1 MADPTGR
8 PNDYDDVLTLMHNGA
23 WFGFYKDADYSTGRA
38 APHVYENLVIHDGS
52 KDKPTKDYLDT
63 ELAKL
68 QTAWDGKA
76 YARNRYIEY
85 PAIEDQ
91 LDMMYHD
98 QVDGTT
104 TFKDA
109 IKAVKDKYPKS
120 QLMTEDIKVQ
130 DEDIQEL
137 LKQFP
142 AVQKELTIIAQR
154 RIIREL
160 EEANQNLIKQKANIK
175 EVKVS

>member
-1 MADPTGR
+1 
-8 PNDYDDVLTLMHNGA
+8 
-23 WFGFYKDADYSTGRA
+23 
-38 APHVYENLVIHDGS
+38 
-52 KDKPTKDYLDT
+52 
-63 ELAKL
+63 
-68 QTAWDGKA
+68 
-76 YARNRYIEY
+76 
-85 PAIEDQ
+85 
-91 LDMMYHD
+91 
-98 QVDGTT
+98 
-104 TFKDA
+104 
-109 IKAVKDKYPKS
+109 
-120 QLMTEDIKVQ
+120 MTEDIKVQ